1 MESNLTYIFV
11 VLFFP
16 AAKEVQKL
24 PSLSASYKKDVDQS
38 VICHNFTFGNG
49 RDEFYSPNYP
59 NNYPNNT
66 ECEKVIRG

>member
-1 MESNLTYIFV
+1 M
-11 VLFFP
+11 LFFFS

-49 RDEFYSPNYP
+49 KDEFYSPNYP